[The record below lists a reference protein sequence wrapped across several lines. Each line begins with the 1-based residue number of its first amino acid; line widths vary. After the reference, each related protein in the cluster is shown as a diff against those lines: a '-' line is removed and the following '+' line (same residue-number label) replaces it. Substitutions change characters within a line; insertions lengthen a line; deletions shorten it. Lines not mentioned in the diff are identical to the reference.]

1 VKVALMHEGHRH
13 AGQPVAERYREMVR
27 EAVFAEEMG
36 FDVYGAGEQHFGQGL
51 ATMSCPEILHTHVAA
66 KTSRIRLRSMSTN
79 LLSFNHPV
87 RVAEQLAMLDILSD
101 GRAELGGARSN
112 NPGTLGAFGIS
123 PDDTRLHRNESLEV
137 LARALSGEPFEFHG
151 RLYDMPERR
160 LMPPPENNPLV
171 YMSATGVE
179 SHAFAGSHGMP
190 VMTGNTILGWEKAQ
204 ASIDA
209 YKRALATAV
218 PLFGQVTDSL
228 GMFSTAVCCATT
240 KAAAKEAAGPVA
252 AAWMQTVAKIYA
264 NLSAVSEDYAYLGQF
279 EQIMKHVDD
288 LDYLIDCSPYITM
301 GTPDDLIE
309 RAAKLAAMGVS
320 EVLWRIDG
328 MGHEEHM
335 RSIEMIGRHVLPAVH
350 ELETASSGISS

>member
-1 VKVALMHEGHRH
+1 MKVALMHEGHCRP
-13 AGQPVAERYREMVR
+13 GQPVAERYREMVR

-36 FDVYGAGEQHFGQGL
+36 FDIYGGGEQHFGQGL
-51 ATMSCPEILHTHVAA
+51 ATVSSPEILHTHVAA
-66 KTSRIRLRSMSTN
+66 RTSRIRLRSMSTN

-87 RVAEQLAMLDILSD
+87 RIAEQFAMLDILSD

-123 PDDTRLHRNESLEV
+123 PDDTRLHRNESLQV
-137 LARALSGEPFEFHG
+137 LARALTSETFEFHG
-151 RLYDMPERR
+151 ELYDLPERR
-160 LMPPPENNPLV
+160 LMPPPQTRPAPLV

-179 SHAFAGSHGMP
+179 SHAFAGANGMP
-190 VMTGNTILGWEKAQ
+190 VMTGNTILGWEKTQ

-209 YKRALATAV
+209 YKRALENAV
-218 PLFGQVTDSL
+218 PLFGRVTDSL
-228 GMFSTAVCCATT
+228 GMFSTAVCCAVT
-240 KAAAKEAAGPVA
+240 KDAAKEAAGPIA
-252 AAWMQTVAKIYA
+252 AAWMQTVSKIYA
-264 NLSAVSEDYAYLGQF
+264 HLSEASEDYAYLGQF
-279 EQIMKHVDD
+279 KQIMNRVDD

-335 RSIEMIGRHVLPAVH
+335 RTIEMIGRHVLPAVH
-350 ELETASSGISS
+350 EMTPVSR